1 MEITEQQ
8 YTRLRRYI
16 KLLQQ
21 ELDLIKSE
29 VIPTSRTYNP
39 ITDEELT
46 TLVNQAGVEVPL
58 NKRLDVLWT
67 YNEYFSIYKKK
78 IPSYDVTAEVLGLTR
93 KQVRDIVKEE
103 YANRKK

>member
-1 MEITEQQ
+1 M
-8 YTRLRRYI
+8 
-16 KLLQQ
+16 
-21 ELDLIKSE
+21 
-29 VIPTSRTYNP
+29 
-39 ITDEELT
+39 
-46 TLVNQAGVEVPL
+46 EVPL

-103 YANRKK
+103 YANREK

>member
-8 YTRLRRYI
+8 YTLLRRYLN
-16 KLLQQ
+16 LLQK
-21 ELDLIKSE
+21 ELDLIKADN
-29 VIPTSRTYNP
+29 IPTSRTYNP
-39 ITDEELT
+39 TTGEELT
-46 TLVNQAGVEVPL
+46 TLVDQAGVEVPL

-103 YANRKK
+103 YANREK